1 MPFRFPIESF
11 FQISGSASAAF
22 GEKLRDEVATFACE
36 LWSLY
41 PDWMTRGLNPANA
54 WARGYMNH
62 MCSPVQPPAPAPPTT
77 FTGGQCP
84 GVLYRF
90 QWHPIINPT
99 NNNNDPL
106 VVNYSQT
113 ITDNLI
119 EYEGPIS
126 EVFLQ
131 DPAAQRVNFADYL
144 ASGKVFGEAYNLGI
158 SDALAQPRNFYG
170 FINNWGLY
178 PKGFV
183 RSDGMPDT
191 CGNLP
196 NPYNSPDPTSDD
208 LIKEVPIPNPDGIDN
223 VFIIQ
228 YNKQTNNYTF
238 PIGFKV
244 NGINVTIDIGGM
256 VFYAPNGW
264 GNPSGGNDV
273 PPPGSDGGDDG
284 EGGGNTTI
292 FFDNEYPIAPENPVP
307 REVTE
312 IITSLVCTDGVIETI
327 ETSLQ
332 LAVGFEPILSLI
344 IEILGQILTDL
355 CETPEASLSL
365 PEYYGLRPGVDRP
378 AIVYLW
384 KEFIGGRW
392 GASTYSSTVHHPTA
406 AAIANIPNLTN
417 IQKFTGQF
425 RRTVSLLDGSQ
436 VRTTGN
442 TAIAADNNFNFLV
455 NQVDPVQLP
464 TPLVDFIIESE
475 DTRIAAKTLTLRQVE
490 YYPDG
495 KKDNT
500 SPAIKRTINPNTS

>member
-1 MPFRFPIESF
+1 MSFRFPIESF
-11 FQISGSASAAF
+11 FETSGSASAAF

-36 LWSLY
+36 LWSNY

-54 WARGYMNH
+54 WARGFMNQ
-62 MCSPVQPPAPAPPTT
+62 MCQPIQPPVPAPPAT
-77 FTGGQCP
+77 FSGGQCP

-99 NNNNDPL
+99 NMNNDPL
-106 VVNYSQT
+106 IVNYSQT

-119 EYEGPIS
+119 EYEAPIS

-183 RSDGMPDT
+183 RSDGMEDLCGSIPD
-191 CGNLP
+191 
-196 NPYNSPDPTSDD
+196 PYNSPDPTSDD

-244 NGINVTIDIGGM
+244 NGINVIIDIGGM
-256 VFYAPNGW
+256 VFYAPDGW
-264 GNPSGGNDV
+264 GTPSGGNDV

-284 EGGGNTTI
+284 EGGGNTII
-292 FFDNEYPIAPENPVP
+292 FRDIDFPIAPRSPVP
-307 REVTE
+307 REVLTE
-312 IITSLVCTDGVIETI
+312 LIKLVCTDGVIE
-327 ETSLQ
+327 E
-332 LAVGFEPILSLI
+332 I
-344 IEILGQILTDL
+344 IEIVKILPGLTEPFNLLLDMVGQILKDL
-355 CETPEASLSL
+355 CETPEASVGL
-365 PEYYGLRPGVDRP
+365 PEYYGLQPGANRP

-384 KEFIGGRW
+384 KIFSDDKW
-392 GASTYSSTVHHPTA
+392 GASTYSSTVQYPTSSA
-406 AAIANIPNLTN
+406 VSNIENLTN
-417 IQKFTGQF
+417 IEKDIGTFKTYL
-425 RRTVSLLDGSQ
+425 RLTDGSLIQ
-436 VRTTGN
+436 ATGADE
-442 TAIAADNNFNFLV
+442 TGSIANFTFLL
-455 NQVDPVQLP
+455 NQVDPFYIPFDAAQA
-464 TPLVDFIIESE
+464 TITYE
-475 DTRIAAKTLTLRQVE
+475 DTRLTNKTLTLRQVE
-490 YYPDG
+490 YYPNG
-495 KKDNT
+495 KAANI
-500 SPAIKRTINPNTS
+500 SPAIKRVIEPP